1 MKNIWGGKYLLQWVP
16 MPIQFFPLTFLTSIF
31 IIALPS
37 RAGVTV
43 PPAFSG
49 MSFWGIVMVLVFIIL
64 FPASGLVSVW
74 RSAWGSAHTPGTWMF
89 LSFVGMFVFFG
100 WHIAITVICRADVLV
115 LFMLLGRGRSWPAS
129 PFISSGAFAVAPT
142 RRGSLIGNKTNNS
155 LLGIQTNEKFRSL
168 PNKCK
173 HFFLASKTFLTF
185 LCFLI

>member
-31 IIALPS
+31 IIALPP

-64 FPASGLVSVW
+64 FPASRLVSVW

-168 PNKCK
+168 PNKC
-173 HFFLASKTFLTF
+173 
-185 LCFLI
+185 

>member
-1 MKNIWGGKYLLQWVP
+1 MHFMMKNIWGGKYLLQWVP
-16 MPIQFFPLTFLTSIF
+16 MPIQFFPLTVLASIF

-142 RRGSLIGNKTNNS
+142 RRGSLIGNKTKQLITWYSNKWK
-155 LLGIQTNEKFRSL
+155 IQIS
-168 PNKCK
+168 CV
-173 HFFLASKTFLTF
+173 
-185 LCFLI
+185 